1 MKARYLIK
9 LSQLKRNNVRFLPAT
24 ATHAKPSAMS
34 QTLKS
39 IASMHAQLHQ
49 RTRSNNIHAH
59 AQLHQHSNIHTHARL
74 ARNTNFILA
83 IAFLGAGRG
92 REYGSMSNSRAC
104 HVKHHAS

>member
-1 MKARYLIK
+1 MTICDHFSFKKQYMQNPRRCHK
-9 LSQLKRNNVRFLPAT
+9 PSSQL
-24 ATHAKPSAMS
+24 
-34 QTLKS
+34 